1 MLVSSQAQMQPCL
14 YPAMLTLIQ
23 AVLKPTGYIQRI
35 ICNVYSQYP
44 CATMAKFTL
53 LLLLLGFASGGMAA
67 PAAELWP
74 VWQNHADRETVRI
87 DHSAWWHFLQHYLV
101 KTSDSINR
109 VDYAGVSAQDK
120 TNLQDYLDAL
130 QQLPVSRLT
139 RAQQRAY
146 WINLYNAGTVKLI
159 LEHYPVQSILDI
171 DISPGWFSNG
181 PWDSKLYNIEGRP
194 VSLNDIEHRIL
205 RPIWQ
210 DPRIHYALNCASLGC
225 PNLQPEPFT
234 AEHSEQM
241 LEQAAR
247 AFVNH
252 PRGVHIEDAELV
264 VSSIYHWFKADF
276 GGSDQGVIDHLGRF
290 AEAGL
295 AARLGKL
302 HKISGHQYDWSLN
315 DSGE

>member
-1 MLVSSQAQMQPCL
+1 M
-14 YPAMLTLIQ
+14 
-23 AVLKPTGYIQRI
+23 
-35 ICNVYSQYP
+35 
-44 CATMAKFTL
+44 
-53 LLLLLGFASGGMAA
+53 
-67 PAAELWP
+67 
-74 VWQNHADRETVRI
+74 DRETVRV
-87 DHSAWWHFLQHYLV
+87 DHAPWRDFLRRHLV
-101 KTSDSINR
+101 KASDSINR
-109 VDYAGVSAQDK
+109 VDYAGVSVEEKSA
-120 TNLQDYLDAL
+120 LQNYLDAL
-130 QQLPVSRLT
+130 QRLPVSRMT

-146 WINLYNAGTVKLI
+146 WINLYNAGTVRLI

-225 PNLQPEPFT
+225 PNLLAEPFT
-234 AEHSEQM
+234 AAEGEQ
-241 LEQAAR
+241 LLDQAAR

-252 PRGVHIEDAELV
+252 PRGVHIDDTDLV
-264 VSSIYHWFKADF
+264 VSSIYHWFKVDF
-276 GGSDQGVIDHLGRF
+276 GGSDQGVIDHLRRF

-295 AARLGKL
+295 AARLGNI

-315 DSGE
+315 DSSKVK